1 MANIHPSHYFNSA
14 EYYLHNANG
23 PKNCQEI
30 ENLIKKDGCP
40 DEKIQSVFN
49 GLMID
54 FMYDILPYM
63 QDNVKVYDPD
73 GNAIYTQKYLFTKPQ
88 WIDALCNTFV
98 GLSKERATCILDYMC
113 DRDMI
118 IKDTNGILYRGMAP
132 GKRNP
137 VELTFA

>member
-1 MANIHPSHYFNSA
+1 MTNIHPSHYFNSA

-23 PKNCQEI
+23 LKNCQEI

-40 DEKIQSVFN
+40 DDMIPSVYN

-63 QDNVKVYDPD
+63 QDNVKVYGPE

-98 GLSKERATCILDYMC
+98 GLTKERIAPILDYMC

-137 VELTFA
+137 VEL

>member
-1 MANIHPSHYFNSA
+1 MSNIHPSHYFNSA

-40 DEKIQSVFN
+40 DDKIQSVFN

-54 FMYDILPYM
+54 FVYDTLSYNTDFVRMYGPDGSA
-63 QDNVKVYDPD
+63 VKV
-73 GNAIYTQKYLFTKPQ
+73 QKYLFTKPQ

-98 GLSKERATCILDYMC
+98 GLAKDRATCILDYMC
-113 DRDMI
+113 GRDMI
-118 IKDTNGILYRGMAP
+118 TKDTNGILYRGMAP

-137 VELTFA
+137 VAL